1 MLGLLSGDPLLL
13 IFRIPAVLAAITIHE
28 FSHGLAADKLGD
40 PTPRANDRLT
50 LNPIKHLD
58 PMGTLAL
65 FFLGIGWAKPVPIDP
80 FNFQDKKRDTALVS
94 LAGPASN
101 MISATLAAILLKY
114 LIPALTISTNIFLL
128 INAFLLPF
136 IILSIGLALFNLI
149 PIPPLDGSKILFSI
163 LPNHFAYELE
173 ENLNRYGIIILIF
186 LIFPFFGGQAL
197 IMRFLLPIIQFFLAL
212 LL

>member
-65 FFLGIGWAKPVPIDP
+65 FFLGIGWRS
-80 FNFQDKKRDTALVS
+80 QLR
-94 LAGPASN
+94 
-101 MISATLAAILLKY
+101 
-114 LIPALTISTNIFLL
+114 
-128 INAFLLPF
+128 
-136 IILSIGLALFNLI
+136 
-149 PIPPLDGSKILFSI
+149 
-163 LPNHFAYELE
+163 
-173 ENLNRYGIIILIF
+173 
-186 LIFPFFGGQAL
+186 
-197 IMRFLLPIIQFFLAL
+197 
-212 LL
+212 